1 MRITLL
7 LSLIFLIASCK
18 KDNTPPDLQFKTGAN
33 YTYANLTLGIGGSF
47 TVGLIANKET
57 DDLNLIYTEVAYD
70 GTNSPNRIFHT
81 YMNSSERKHAE
92 RNITIT
98 CRNQAGTERWVFNV
112 NDADG
117 RISKKEI
124 KVTVQ

>member
-33 YTYANLTLGIGGSF
+33 YTYANLTLGLGGSF
-47 TVGLIANKET
+47 TVGLIANKVT
-57 DDLNLIYTEVAYD
+57 DDLNLIYTEVAFD

>member
-33 YTYANLTLGIGGSF
+33 YTYANLTLGLGGSF
-47 TVGLIANKET
+47 TVGLIANKVT

>member
-1 MRITLL
+1 MRITIL

-18 KDNTPPDLQFKTGAN
+18 KDNTPPDLQFKTGSN
-33 YTYANLTLGIGGSF
+33 YTSANLTLELGGSF
-47 TVGLIANKET
+47 TVGLIANKEK
-57 DDLNLIYTEVAYD
+57 DDLNLIYTEVAFD

-81 YMNSSERKHAE
+81 YMNSSERKYAE
-92 RNITIT
+92 RDITIT

>member
-1 MRITLL
+1 MRITIL

-33 YTYANLTLGIGGSF
+33 YTYANLTLGLCGSF